1 MVSNSNLDFIPTVQ
15 ENEFLPSISR
25 WITLG
30 GMFIVSA
37 VGIAISL
44 SAVTK
49 YNVTI
54 KAEAM
59 VRPTGELRIVQAA
72 TEGSIMHISVKENQ
86 LVKQGD
92 VIATIDDSRLQ
103 TKKSQLQSQIQQA
116 QLQLSQIEAQILNL
130 DSQILAE
137 TDRRNRT
144 VASAEAELSRRQRDY
159 RDRQIT
165 TTAEFEEAQANLS
178 LSQEELQ
185 KAEAE
190 LKKTQADLGATIAS
204 LKAAQSKRNRYQPIA
219 ELGALPK
226 DQYEE
231 AQLTV
236 KQLEHGVEAQKA
248 TVEAQ
253 KQTIE
258 RLQQAVKVA
267 RARLQR
273 FQAALNPSDAEVA
286 IARERIAQEKAAG
299 EATHATLNRERE
311 ALIEQQIKLQKQL
324 TRDRQELKQVTLELR
339 KTLVTTPVPGT
350 IFKLNLRNRGQT
362 MRLGEEIAQIV
373 PLNAALVVKARVA
386 PQDKNKLAKKQT
398 VHMRVSACPYPD
410 YGTLTGKVI
419 NISDDTIKP
428 QADGTTSTLITSA
441 QMERTPSPFYEVTIK
456 PDNLILGQGK
466 HQCSIDLGMEGRVD
480 IISREETVLK
490 FILRKARLIS
500 DL

>member
-1 MVSNSNLDFIPTVQ
+1 MVTNLNLDFIPAVR
-15 ENEFLPSISR
+15 ENEFLPPISR
-25 WITLG
+25 WISLG
-30 GMFIVSA
+30 GIFIVSG

-72 TEGSIMHISVKENQ
+72 TEGSIVDISVQENQ

-103 TKKSQLQSQIQQA
+103 TKKSQLQSQIHQA
-116 QLQLSQIEAQILNL
+116 TLQLSQIKAQILNL
-130 DSQILAE
+130 DTQILSE
-137 TDRRNRT
+137 TDRRNRA
-144 VASAEAELSRRQRDY
+144 VASAKAELSHRQRNY
-159 RDRQIT
+159 RDRKIIT
-165 TTAEFEEAQANLS
+165 RAEFTEAQANLN

-185 KAEAE
+185 RGEAE
-190 LKKTQADLGATIAS
+190 LKKTEADLDATIAS
-204 LKAAQSKRNRYQPIA
+204 LKAARAKRNRYEPIA

-231 AQLTV
+231 AKLRV
-236 KQLEHGVEAQKA
+236 EQLEHGVEAQKA
-248 TVEAQ
+248 TIEAQ

-258 RLQQAVKVA
+258 RLQQAVLVA

-273 FQAALNPSDAEVA
+273 FEAALNPSAAEIA

-299 EATHATLNRERE
+299 AATHATLNREKE

-324 TRDRQELKQVTLELR
+324 IRDDQELQQVNLELR
-339 KTLVTTPVPGT
+339 KTLVRTPVQGT

-373 PLNAALVVKARVA
+373 PQNAALVVKARVA
-386 PQDKNKLAKKQT
+386 PQDKNKLAKAQT

-428 QADGTTSTLITSA
+428 QANGTISNQI
-441 QMERTPSPFYEVTIK
+441 ERTPAPFYEVKIK
-456 PDNLILGQGK
+456 PDNLILGQGN
-466 HQCSIDLGMEGRVD
+466 HQCSIDSGMEGRVD
-480 IISREETVLK
+480 IISREETLLK

>member
-1 MVSNSNLDFIPTVQ
+1 MVSNSNLNYLPPVQ
-15 ENEFLPSISR
+15 ENEFLPPISR

-30 GMFIVSA
+30 GIFIVNA

-44 SAVTK
+44 ASVTK
-49 YNVTI
+49 YNVTV

-72 TEGSIMHISVKENQ
+72 TEGSIMQISVKENQ
-86 LVKQGD
+86 QLKQGD
-92 VIATIDDSRLQ
+92 IIATIDDSRLQ
-103 TKKSQLQSQIQQA
+103 TKKSKLQSQIQQA
-116 QLQLSQIEAQILNL
+116 QLQLSQIEAQIHSL

-137 TDRRNRT
+137 TDRRNRA
-144 VASAEAELSRRQRDY
+144 VASAKAELSRRQRDY
-159 RDRQIT
+159 RERQIT
-165 TTAEFEEAQANLS
+165 TRAEVEEAQANLS

-185 KAEAE
+185 RATAE
-190 LKKTQADLGATIAS
+190 LKKAQADLRATIAS
-204 LKAAQSKRNRYQPIA
+204 LKAAESKRNRYQPIA
-219 ELGALPK
+219 KLGALSQ

-231 AQLTV
+231 AQLAV
-236 KQLEHGVEAQKA
+236 EQLEHGVEAQKA
-248 TVEAQ
+248 TIEAQ
-253 KQTIE
+253 QESRE
-258 RLQQAVKVA
+258 RLQQAVNAA

-273 FQAALNPSDAEVA
+273 FKASLNPSDAEVA

-299 EATHATLNRERE
+299 EATRASLKREQEGLLLQR
-311 ALIEQQIKLQKQL
+311 IQVQKQL
-324 TRDRQELKQVTLELR
+324 ARDRQELQQITIELR
-339 KTLVTTPVPGT
+339 KTLVTTPVEGT
-350 IFKLNLRNRGQT
+350 LFKLNLRNPGQT

-386 PQDKNKLAKKQT
+386 PQDKSKLALKQT

-428 QADGTTSTLITSA
+428 QGNSAPSTTLVSKEQAL
-441 QMERTPSPFYEVTIK
+441 SPFYEVTIQ
-456 PDNLILGQGK
+456 PDQLMLGHGDR
-466 HQCSIDLGMEGRVD
+466 QCSIDLGMEGRVD